1 MTKKFSELREFTD
14 AQMAKLKKE
23 YEPLKG
29 KTISM
34 ANINK
39 MNSMLNTYSIDM
51 LMKLAKGD
59 VPFLSTSAKSK
70 LVIKH
75 GKKWTDF
82 KEPLDMAE
90 ADELQQEACWVGYK
104 QVGMKKKGDRQV
116 PNCVKEELVES
127 KMQVQNL
134 KTLSHRTAFRA
145 TIKKVLPSVVAYGSD
160 SNPDFLTFVGS
171 KSDLESLATMAKQY
185 KVGPIRESM
194 DDDCPTCNGGE
205 CQCANEMTVKV
216 CEDCGNDECVCVSLE
231 EALKVKYDKT
241 KQGWFDDKGRRR
253 YLGNAATNA
262 IMKKKLDHAIKTGD
276 WTSFDVSV
284 NEMMEAHQGQGL
296 PPHLAKL
303 FDKDGKFKDPKT
315 QKKYQDMIDR
325 QGKTRLSKVTDVTP
339 KGYGPKEENMQ
350 IEGKYLKYSNL
361 LMKKAKEMQAID
373 KAQNK
378 SKVANPSLN
387 AIKEIDKEI
396 EKEKKKL
403 GIKEEIEEGKKIL
416 ISKIKDSKIEK
427 DIMMIVKKN
436 NLGISL
442 SKSSKG
448 IQADG
453 NTKDLSKLVDG
464 LFDKHMDNIINPSNP
479 PFEIRMEGL
488 DKEDEKSVDDVVKQL
503 KKAVKA
509 HQGQV
514 KSLTKDL
521 KDEAD
526 LTKTQIKMVHKKADD
541 LPKNDFVKRYGKDGD
556 SVRFA
561 TATNMVKKKLGVAEN
576 LIKGENEMNESYKD
590 NFNAA
595 MEELGINSLDELKS
609 VEEQKAFFS
618 YVDSLEEGLT
628 AGQKK
633 LPPALQKS
641 ILAKQ
646 GDKKEELSDKQKE
659 MDVNKNGKIDGEDL
673 AKLRTKK
680 EQADSPAQQAAI
692 AISKKEKEMSKE
704 MKELKAETDPE
715 KMETMKKE
723 MMEMMKKEM
732 ANMDEMSET
741 MKKEVMKEMKKK
753 MDEYGSMNINA
764 MKEMAEMKPMNKKMV
779 NAMTDP
785 SKMNAMHSQD
795 PKQDMIKKHSADDIR
810 AMKTMEMDMAKNNDD
825 TVTPSM
831 ETMKAM
837 MMKKDEMEK
846 KETASKRMNAM
857 KDANPM
863 YAMKDAAQKEMMNAM
878 KKVQMNDK
886 KKIQATY
893 EKYLV
898 TKEGSLEAAVLT
910 SVSTK
915 KTD

>member
-1 MTKKFSELREFTD
+1 MSKYKDKIIAEAQRLQEFTT

-29 KTISM
+29 KSISM

-39 MNSMLNTYSIDM
+39 MNSMLNTYSVDM

-303 FDKDGKFKDPKT
+303 FDKDGSFKDPKT

-339 KGYGPKEENMQ
+339 KGYGPKEEIEEAIKGDSSLTKFLFAYKDSDSPFAQDHKMIIDKNKNAATAKFKKEYPKAKILSVKELDDSKFNYGYEEVQ
-350 IEGKYLKYSNL
+350 EELKEGK
-361 LMKKAKEMQAID
+361 D
-373 KAQNK
+373 
-378 SKVANPSLN
+378 
-387 AIKEIDKEI
+387 
-396 EKEKKKL
+396 
-403 GIKEEIEEGKKIL
+403 KKIL

-427 DIMMIVKKN
+427 DIMMIVKQN

-448 IQADG
+448 VQADG
-453 NTKDLSKLVDG
+453 NTKDLSKLVDA

-488 DKEDEKSVDDVVKQL
+488 DSKDKETIEPIIKQL
-503 KKAVKA
+503 KKSVKA
-509 HQGQV
+509 HGKQAKQ
-514 KSLTKDL
+514 LQKDI

-576 LIKGENEMNESYKD
+576 LIKE
-590 NFNAA
+590 
-595 MEELGINSLDELKS
+595 
-609 VEEQKAFFS
+609 
-618 YVDSLEEGLT
+618 
-628 AGQKK
+628 
-633 LPPALQKS
+633 
-641 ILAKQ
+641 
-646 GDKKEELSDKQKE
+646 
-659 MDVNKNGKIDGEDL
+659 
-673 AKLRTKK
+673 RTK
-680 EQADSPAQQAAI
+680 
-692 AISKKEKEMSKE
+692 
-704 MKELKAETDPE
+704 
-715 KMETMKKE
+715 
-723 MMEMMKKEM
+723 
-732 ANMDEMSET
+732 
-741 MKKEVMKEMKKK
+741 
-753 MDEYGSMNINA
+753 
-764 MKEMAEMKPMNKKMV
+764 
-779 NAMTDP
+779 
-785 SKMNAMHSQD
+785 
-795 PKQDMIKKHSADDIR
+795 
-810 AMKTMEMDMAKNNDD
+810 
-825 TVTPSM
+825 
-831 ETMKAM
+831 
-837 MMKKDEMEK
+837 
-846 KETASKRMNAM
+846 
-857 KDANPM
+857 
-863 YAMKDAAQKEMMNAM
+863 
-878 KKVQMNDK
+878 
-886 KKIQATY
+886 
-893 EKYLV
+893 
-898 TKEGSLEAAVLT
+898 
-910 SVSTK
+910 
-915 KTD
+915 

>member
-1 MTKKFSELREFTD
+1 MTKKFSELREFTA

-51 LMKLAKGD
+51 LMKLANGD

-276 WTSFDVSV
+276 WTSFDVTV
-284 NEMMEAHQGQGL
+284 KEMMEARQGYGL

-303 FDKDGKFKDPKT
+303 FNKDGNFKDPKT

-339 KGYGPKEENMQ
+339 KGYGP
-350 IEGKYLKYSNL
+350 
-361 LMKKAKEMQAID
+361 
-373 KAQNK
+373 
-378 SKVANPSLN
+378 
-387 AIKEIDKEI
+387 
-396 EKEKKKL
+396 
-403 GIKEEIEEGKKIL
+403 KEEIEEGKKIL

-464 LFDKHMDNIINPSNP
+464 LFDKHMNNIINPSNP
-479 PFEIRMEGL
+479 PFEIKMEGL

-561 TATNMVKKKLGVAEN
+561 TATNIVKKKLGIAEN
-576 LIKGENEMNESYKD
+576 LIKGENKMNESYKD

-595 MEELGINSLDELKS
+595 MEELGINSLDELES

-628 AGQKK
+628 SGQKK
-633 LPPALQKS
+633 LPPALQKA
-641 ILAKQ
+641 ILKKQ
-646 GDKKEELSDKQKE
+646 GEKKDDKKDEEVSE
-659 MDVNKNGKIDGEDL
+659 AV
-673 AKLRTKK
+673 
-680 EQADSPAQQAAI
+680 SPAQQAAI

-715 KMETMKKE
+715 KMEMMKNEMMKKVKKEIADMDEMSETVKKE
-723 MMEMMKKEM
+723 MMEM
-732 ANMDEMSET
+732 
-741 MKKEVMKEMKKK
+741 MKKK

-764 MKEMAEMKPMNKKMV
+764 MKEMAEMKPMKKEMIK
-779 NAMTDP
+779 AMTDP
-785 SKMNAMHSQD
+785 KKMNAMTMQD
-795 PKQDMIKKHSADDIR
+795 PKQDMIKKHSNDDIK

-846 KETASKRMNAM
+846 SETASKRMNAM